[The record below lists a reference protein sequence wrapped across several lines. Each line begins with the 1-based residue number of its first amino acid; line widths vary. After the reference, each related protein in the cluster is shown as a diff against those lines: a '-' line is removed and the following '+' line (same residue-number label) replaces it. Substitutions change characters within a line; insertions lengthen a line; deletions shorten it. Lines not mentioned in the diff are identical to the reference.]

1 MTLKKRIQYLIVAEI
16 NRMGFLLEL
25 QNNYVEAELYIE
37 HIFNL
42 SDEFSIFEM
51 NNVEKKLK
59 YFASYQISG
68 NELYLNK
75 IKRSISNG
83 VYTVSI
89 VKIELNNFCLKTFIK
104 ERENHSSVFTIEK
117 YPKQLD
123 KLAELF
129 PNINLVAN

>member
-1 MTLKKRIQYLIVAEI
+1 MIQYLIVAEI
-16 NRMGFLLEL
+16 NRNGFVLEL

-37 HIFNL
+37 RIFNL
-42 SDEFSIFEM
+42 SDEFGIFEM
-51 NNVEKKLK
+51 NKVKNKLE

-68 NELYLNK
+68 NELYLSK

-89 VKIELNNFCLKTFIK
+89 VKIDLNNFCLKTFIK